1 MKIEMPSEVKFII
14 SELESHEYE
23 AFAVGGC
30 IRDSL
35 LGRTPNDWDITTSAK
50 PEEVKEIFHRT
61 VDTGIKHGTVT
72 VLIGKKSFEITTY
85 RVDGAY
91 TDGRHPESVRYS
103 KYLKEDLR
111 RRDFTINA
119 FAYNDEVGLRDEFY
133 GFRDMEW
140 KIIRAVGN
148 AEDRFSEDALRMMRA
163 IRFAAQLGFNIELN
177 TYNAII
183 KLAPN
188 IKKVSA
194 ERIQVELTKTLMSDH
209 PEVTIEYAK
218 TGLFVE
224 ILPVLYDTLSGISAQ
239 KTLELLK
246 YVPRMVIMRYAALLR
261 YRTPEEARDVLR
273 KLKLDNFTIN
283 TVTKLVEY
291 QNDINDVIEE
301 NDISVR
307 EAIHKY
313 ETDLL
318 ELMFVFAEADGRMK
332 REYTGFNS
340 RGRNVHLKTIKK
352 LYDEILERGDC
363 VDLKGLAVNGS
374 DLMELGIVGEQI
386 GETLNWLLHIVM
398 ENPALNNKNTLI
410 SFVENR

>member
-1 MKIEMPSEVKFII
+1 MKIEMPGEVKFII
-14 SELESHEYE
+14 SELENHDYE

-35 LGRTPNDWDITTSAK
+35 LGRTPDDWDITTSAT
-50 PEEVKEIFHRT
+50 PEEVKEIFQRT

-72 VLIGKKSFEITTY
+72 VLIGKKAFEVTTY

-119 FAYNDEVGLRDEFY
+119 FAYNDECGLRDEFL
-133 GFRDMEW
+133 GFRDLEW

-148 AEDRFSEDALRMMRA
+148 PEDRFSEDALRMMRA

-183 KLAPN
+183 KMAPN

-209 PEVTIEYAK
+209 PEVTAEYAK

-224 ILPVLYDTLSGISAQ
+224 ILPVLYDILSGISAQ
-239 KTLELLK
+239 KNLGLLR
-246 YVPRMVIMRYAALLR
+246 YVPKMAIMRYTALLR
-261 YRTPEEARDVLR
+261 YRKPQEARAVLK
-273 KLKLDNFTIN
+273 KLKLDNFTVN
-283 TVTKLVEY
+283 TVVKLIEH

-307 EAIHKY
+307 EAINRY
-313 ETDLL
+313 GTELL
-318 ELMFVFAEADGRMK
+318 ELMFEFAEADGRMK
-332 REYTGFNS
+332 RDYTGLNS
-340 RGRNVHLKTIKK
+340 RGRNVHLKTIKR
-352 LYDEILERGDC
+352 LYEEILDRGDC
-363 VDLKGLAVNGS
+363 VSLKGLAVNGN
-374 DLMELGIVGEQI
+374 DLTELGIVGEKI

>member
-224 ILPVLYDTLSGISAQ
+224 ILPVLYDTLSGI
-239 KTLELLK
+239 
-246 YVPRMVIMRYAALLR
+246 
-261 YRTPEEARDVLR
+261 
-273 KLKLDNFTIN
+273 
-283 TVTKLVEY
+283 
-291 QNDINDVIEE
+291 
-301 NDISVR
+301 
-307 EAIHKY
+307 
-313 ETDLL
+313 
-318 ELMFVFAEADGRMK
+318 
-332 REYTGFNS
+332 
-340 RGRNVHLKTIKK
+340 
-352 LYDEILERGDC
+352 
-363 VDLKGLAVNGS
+363 
-374 DLMELGIVGEQI
+374 
-386 GETLNWLLHIVM
+386 
-398 ENPALNNKNTLI
+398 
-410 SFVENR
+410 

>member
-148 AEDRFSEDALRMMRA
+148 VEDRFSEDALRMMRA

-313 ETDLL
+313 GTDLL

>member
-224 ILPVLYDTLSGISAQ
+224 ILPVLYDTISGISAQ

-313 ETDLL
+313 GTDLL

>member
-313 ETDLL
+313 GTDLL
-318 ELMFVFAEADGRMK
+318 ELMFVFVEADGRMK

>member
-313 ETDLL
+313 GTDLL

-386 GETLNWLLHIVM
+386 GESLNWLLHIVM

>member
-1 MKIEMPSEVKFII
+1 MKLTIPSNAEKILHI
-14 SELESHEYE
+14 LEENGYE
-23 AFAVGGC
+23 AYVVGGC
-30 IRDSL
+30 VRDSI
-35 LGRTPNDWDITTSAK
+35 LGRCPNDWDITTSAK

-313 ETDLL
+313 GTDLL

>member
-1 MKIEMPSEVKFII
+1 MPSEVKFII

-313 ETDLL
+313 GTDLL

>member
-85 RVDGAY
+85 RVDGVY

-239 KTLELLK
+239 KTLALLK

-313 ETDLL
+313 GTDLL

-363 VDLKGLAVNGS
+363 VDLKELAVNGS

>member
-313 ETDLL
+313 GTDLL

-332 REYTGFNS
+332 SEYTGFNS

>member
-209 PEVTIEYAK
+209 PEVTLEYAK

-313 ETDLL
+313 GTDLL

-363 VDLKGLAVNGS
+363 VDLKELAVNGS

>member
-50 PEEVKEIFHRT
+50 PEKVKEIFHRT

-313 ETDLL
+313 GTDLL

>member
-313 ETDLL
+313 GTDLL

-340 RGRNVHLKTIKK
+340 RGRNIHLKTIKK

>member
-307 EAIHKY
+307 EAIHKFG
-313 ETDLL
+313 TDLL

>member
-14 SELESHEYE
+14 SELENHEYE

-224 ILPVLYDTLSGISAQ
+224 ILPVLYDTLSGISAH

-313 ETDLL
+313 GTDLL

>member
-261 YRTPEEARDVLR
+261 YRTPEEARDILR

-313 ETDLL
+313 GTDLL

-340 RGRNVHLKTIKK
+340 RGRNVHLKTIKR

>member
-291 QNDINDVIEE
+291 QNDINDAIEE

-313 ETDLL
+313 GTDLL

-340 RGRNVHLKTIKK
+340 KGRNVHLKTIKK

>member
-313 ETDLL
+313 GTDLL

-340 RGRNVHLKTIKK
+340 RGRNVHLKTIKR

-374 DLMELGIVGEQI
+374 DLKELGIVGEQI

>member
-111 RRDFTINA
+111 RRDFTINS

-313 ETDLL
+313 GTDLL

>member
-239 KTLELLK
+239 KTLGLLK

-261 YRTPEEARDVLR
+261 YITPEEARDVLR

-313 ETDLL
+313 GTDLL

>member
-313 ETDLL
+313 GTDLL
-318 ELMFVFAEADGRMK
+318 ELMFIFAEADGRMK

>member
-72 VLIGKKSFEITTY
+72 VLNGKKSFEITTY

-313 ETDLL
+313 GTDLL

>member
-140 KIIRAVGN
+140 KVIRAVGN

-313 ETDLL
+313 GTDLL

>member
-313 ETDLL
+313 GTDLL

-363 VDLKGLAVNGS
+363 VDLYGLAVNGS

>member
-261 YRTPEEARDVLR
+261 YRTPEDARDVLR

-313 ETDLL
+313 GTDLL

-340 RGRNVHLKTIKK
+340 RGRNVHLKTIKR

>member
-50 PEEVKEIFHRT
+50 PEEVKAIFHRT

-313 ETDLL
+313 GTDLL

>member
-1 MKIEMPSEVKFII
+1 MKIEMPGEVKFII
-14 SELESHEYE
+14 SELENHDYE

-35 LGRTPNDWDITTSAK
+35 LGRTPDDWDITTSAT
-50 PEEVKEIFHRT
+50 PEEIKEIFQRT

-72 VLIGKKSFEITTY
+72 VLIGKKAFEVTTY

-119 FAYNDEVGLRDEFY
+119 FAYNDECGLRDEFL
-133 GFRDMEW
+133 GFRDLEW

-148 AEDRFSEDALRMMRA
+148 PEDRFSEDALRMMRA

-183 KLAPN
+183 KMAPN

-209 PEVTIEYAK
+209 PEVTAEYAK

-224 ILPVLYDTLSGISAQ
+224 ILPVLYDILSGISAQ
-239 KTLELLK
+239 KTLGLLR
-246 YVPRMVIMRYAALLR
+246 YVPKMAIMRYTALLR
-261 YRTPEEARDVLR
+261 YRKPQEARAVLR
-273 KLKLDNFTIN
+273 KLKLDNFTVN
-283 TVTKLVEY
+283 TVVKLIEH

-307 EAIHKY
+307 EAINRY
-313 ETDLL
+313 GTELL
-318 ELMFVFAEADGRMK
+318 ELMFEFAEADGRMK
-332 REYTGFNS
+332 RDYTGLNS
-340 RGRNVHLKTIKK
+340 RGRNVHLKTIKR
-352 LYDEILERGDC
+352 LYEEILDRGDC
-363 VDLKGLAVNGS
+363 VSLKGLAVNGN
-374 DLMELGIVGEQI
+374 DLTELGIVGEKI

>member
-119 FAYNDEVGLRDEFY
+119 FASNDEVGLRDEFY

-313 ETDLL
+313 GTDLL

>member
-313 ETDLL
+313 GTDLL

-340 RGRNVHLKTIKK
+340 RGRNVHLKTIKR

-410 SFVENR
+410 SFIENR

>member
-313 ETDLL
+313 GTDLL

-340 RGRNVHLKTIKK
+340 RGRNVHLKIIKK

>member
-261 YRTPEEARDVLR
+261 YRTPEEARDILR

-313 ETDLL
+313 GTDLL

>member
-291 QNDINDVIEE
+291 QTDINDVIEE

-313 ETDLL
+313 GTDLL

-398 ENPALNNKNTLI
+398 EDPALNNKNTLI

>member
-313 ETDLL
+313 GTDLL

>member
-261 YRTPEEARDVLR
+261 YRTPEEARGVLR

-313 ETDLL
+313 GTDLL

-340 RGRNVHLKTIKK
+340 RGRNVHLKTIKR

>member
-291 QNDINDVIEE
+291 LNDINDVIEE

-313 ETDLL
+313 GTDLL
-318 ELMFVFAEADGRMK
+318 ELMFVFVEADGRMK

>member
-209 PEVTIEYAK
+209 PEVTLEYAK

-261 YRTPEEARDVLR
+261 YRTPEEARAVLR

-313 ETDLL
+313 GTDLL

>member
-313 ETDLL
+313 GTDLL

-340 RGRNVHLKTIKK
+340 RGRNVHLKTIKR

>member
-313 ETDLL
+313 GTDLL

-410 SFVENR
+410 SLVENI